1 MNTSAVMTRDVV
13 VVSPTVSMGAAARMM
28 ERLHIRH
35 LPVVE
40 AGRLVGI
47 LSDRDLLRHPPSATA
62 GEAMSIAPVTCS
74 ADAPVSRIARLML
87 ERTIDS
93 IPIVSPS
100 GTLTGLVT
108 SSDLLWLLVD
118 RDEAQLEPM
127 PFDFTL
133 RLADSDR
140 EALAFAA

>member
-13 VVSPTVSMGAAARMM
+13 VVSPTVSVGAAARMM

-40 AGRLVGI
+40 AGHLVGI
-47 LSDRDLLRHPPSATA
+47 LSDRDLLRHPPSASA

-74 ADAPVSRIARLML
+74 ADASVSRIAQPML
-87 ERTIDS
+87 DRKIDS

-108 SSDLLWLLVD
+108 STDLLWLLVD
-118 RDEAQLEPM
+118 RTAAQVL

-133 RLADSDR
+133 RLADSDHA
-140 EALAFAA
+140 ALAFAA

>member
-13 VVSPTVSMGAAARMM
+13 VVSPTVSVGAAARMM
-28 ERLHIRH
+28 DRLHIRH

-74 ADAPVSRIARLML
+74 ADASVSRIAQLML
-87 ERTIDS
+87 DRKIDS

-108 SSDLLWLLVD
+108 STDLLWLLVD
-118 RDEAQLEPM
+118 RTAAQVL

-133 RLADSDR
+133 RLADSDHA
-140 EALAFAA
+140 ALAFAA